1 MEFWDRL
8 RAIFRTMRG
17 IGLRHYELNDRL
29 QSALAQRADQEQRT
43 TDKLHEDL
51 LETGLAHLQASD
63 KLKAKWNSLSPR
75 ERETVALT
83 CLKYTNRQ
91 MAAMMKVSPDTVK
104 GYIRQALVKFNVHSK
119 DELRMMLELWDFSK
133 WGPEAE
139 E

>member
-83 CLKYTNRQ
+83 CLKYTNPEIAKRLGI
-91 MAAMMKVSPDTVK
+91 SPETVRTHLK
-104 GYIRQALVKFNVHSK
+104 NALLKFGIQNK
-119 DELRMMLELWDFSK
+119 TELRLALSEWDFRA
-133 WGPEAE
+133 WGKPMR
-139 E
+139 